1 MTFQSFLEDIKL
13 LLDNLDISVDSILG
27 LGEDLK
33 RLTQGYALFH
43 QGLVEYV
50 DGVEDVYGAVAGPGE
65 ETLLY
70 GANALSSGLDQLDK
84 GAEALVLGGKELGE
98 GAGEISGGIR
108 SLYEGV
114 QQFIGAK
121 TVLEEGV
128 KQLSQGTR
136 LFYTNYLEFDRGLN
150 SLAQGMGQFD
160 RGLSQYFHGFWP
172 LNQGLATLYSGGLE
186 LGRGTSLMA
195 EETKDIDKKMEQ
207 QIKDKLGGLSSKD
220 ESFESFLSPKN
231 KEISSVQFV
240 LLYEGRTMP
249 QEEEDNNV
257 IEEKTFW
264 DRFIDLF
271 KKL

>member
-1 MTFQSFLEDIKL
+1 
-13 LLDNLDISVDSILG
+13 
-27 LGEDLK
+27 
-33 RLTQGYALFH
+33 
-43 QGLVEYV
+43 
-50 DGVEDVYGAVAGPGE
+50 
-65 ETLLY
+65 
-70 GANALSSGLDQLDK
+70 
-84 GAEALVLGGKELGE
+84 
-98 GAGEISGGIR
+98 
-108 SLYEGV
+108 
-114 QQFIGAK
+114 
-121 TVLEEGV
+121 
-128 KQLSQGTR
+128 
-136 LFYTNYLEFDRGLN
+136 
-150 SLAQGMGQFD
+150 MGQFD
-160 RGLSQYFHGFWP
+160 RGLSQYVHGFWP

-271 KKL
+271 KK